1 MKKIFLMLL
10 FACAL
15 LAAGCRTKL
24 CTGDLFS
31 GTEEKRLKT
40 GFFVDDGSRGGG
52 VFKAARLL
60 YHSPQLDV
68 TLLDGKDIRDGKLD
82 GLDLLVIPGGSSAV
96 QFKMMQSTGAA
107 KVREFVK
114 RGGSYVGL
122 CAGFHCTLNRPDRIA
137 LLPYVYLNKT
147 SGAQGTLSVDISE
160 KGASI
165 LDVKPG
171 RYQVYYSS
179 GPISKPGKSWEHG
192 SAEVLGVYK
201 NSIGLPGR
209 KHYDYAG
216 HPAILFGNHGKGKVA
231 ATSFHPEVNVAN
243 HCIFNGM
250 IYAVTGKKIVQD
262 FPEKNP
268 RPVRV
273 VLYVGDTKGKER
285 IKRLIE
291 LDRNP
296 DISVNPAAAA
306 SVPDLVSDHA
316 DVLITMAED
325 SKGFREFVR
334 KNQRLFRRFMDRGGK
349 VIAVGSGV
357 NVFEKHKNLSGY
369 PGGKSLVDAVL
380 KLK

>member
-1 MKKIFLMLL
+1 MKRILSVFPAVGIIL
-10 FACAL
+10 FAGCFSVSNT
-15 LAAGCRTKL
+15 AAEVK
-24 CTGDLFS
+24 
-31 GTEEKRLKT
+31 TEKHIRT
-40 GFFVDDGSRGGG
+40 GFFVDHGSRGGG

-82 GLDLLVIPGGSSAV
+82 ELDLLVIPGGSSAS
-96 QFKMMQSTGAA
+96 QFKVMQSSGAA

-114 RGGSYVGL
+114 KGGSYVGL

-147 SGAQGTLSVDISE
+147 SGAQGTLSIDISE
-160 KGASI
+160 KGAKI

-171 RYQVYYSS
+171 RYQVYYSQ

-209 KHYDYAG
+209 KHYDYTG

-250 IYAVTGKKIVQD
+250 VYAVTGKKIVQK

-268 RPVRV
+268 RPIRV
-273 VLYVGDTKGKER
+273 VLFVGFTHGKER

-291 LDRNP
+291 LDRHP
-296 DISVNPAAAA
+296 DIAVNPAAAA
-306 SVPDLVSDHA
+306 AVPDLVADHA
-316 DVLITMAED
+316 DVFITMAD
-325 SKGFREFVR
+325 NSRDFRDFVR
-334 KNQRLFRRFMDRGGK
+334 KNKSLFKSFMDRGGK
-349 VIAVGSGV
+349 IIAAGSGAE
-357 NVFEKHKNLSGY
+357 VFEKHSNLIAF
-369 PGGKSLVDAVL
+369 PQGKSFVDTVL
-380 KLK
+380 KFK